1 MLRQVEEIRSRIS
14 QNKEVRLENNKR
26 VEEEV
31 RHLVEN
37 LPPESV
43 NHPELSDAAVLD
55 IGLES
60 AGVQSPFTWSS
71 EAVT

>member
-14 QNKEVRLENNKR
+14 QNKEVRLENNRR

-55 IGLES
+55 ISLES
-60 AGVQSPFTWSS
+60 ARV
-71 EAVT
+71 